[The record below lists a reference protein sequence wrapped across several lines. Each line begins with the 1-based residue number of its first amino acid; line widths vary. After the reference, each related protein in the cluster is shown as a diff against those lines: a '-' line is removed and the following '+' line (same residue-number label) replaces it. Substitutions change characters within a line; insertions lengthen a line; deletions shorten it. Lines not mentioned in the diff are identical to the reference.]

1 MDRYTKIVLTLI
13 AFALWANLFVS
24 LSPPGRGLIRD
35 ANAQQISRVVIAGSD
50 VPLQV
55 ITSPNAMPQPV
66 YLTTDPRNPAATM
79 VVPVNLAQIGS
90 KSFQQGVVLPVDI
103 EGIAGAAVKSSAG
116 LPVTA
121 AQPLAVT
128 AKEPLAVTMKAPVQV
143 TAAASLPVTSTAPL
157 QVIVTRLP
165 ASAAVSQS
173 SSAAS
178 TSSSGSSSASP
189 GGGPGSN

>member
-35 ANAQQISRVVIAGSD
+35 ANAQGITRVVIAGSD

-55 ITSPNAMPQPV
+55 STSPNAMPQPV
-66 YLTTDPRNPAATM
+66 YLTPDPRNPAATM

-90 KSFQQGVVLPVDI
+90 RSFQQGVVLPVDV
-103 EGIAGAAVKSSAG
+103 EGIAGSAVKSSGG

-128 AKEPLAVTMKAPVQV
+128 AKDPLPVALKAPVQV

-157 QVIVTRLP
+157 QVIVTKLP
-165 ASAAVSQS
+165 VSAAVSQS
-173 SSAAS
+173 STATS
-178 TSSSGSSSASP
+178 TSSSGTSGP
-189 GGGPGSN
+189 GGGPGQ